1 MPSLKKMSLFITSA
15 TVIALLLLW
24 VGWQGDVAAALFSR
38 LQDTMASSTGWLL
51 ILIMNAVLLFSLY
64 LLFTPLARIRLGGPD
79 ARPEFS
85 RLDWFGMLFAAG
97 MGIGLLFYSVSEP
110 LQHYASFGPYLDSDA
125 ATAQVSMEMTFLHWG
140 LHPWGIYALVGLT
153 LAFFH
158 YNTGHRLSFEAPL
171 RELLPPAWAR
181 RVGWVANMAAVIGT
195 IFGITT
201 SLGLGASQA
210 SAGIAELTGL
220 DASLGLNLGVIGVV
234 CALAMVSVLSG
245 LGNGVRLLSKLNL
258 IIAAGLML
266 FVLFAG
272 QPLFIFK
279 ALGEHLGTY
288 INDLPKLSTWNETY
302 TGTQWQSQ
310 WTIFYWSWWI
320 SWSPFVGMF
329 IAQVSRGRT
338 IREYLLGVLFV
349 PTLFNFLWITVFGSN
364 ALFLELFENAGFAE
378 IVTVAPNESLYRLL
392 DYLPFSTF
400 TTGVAVL
407 VVLIFFVTSADSGAL
422 VVSTLTS
429 NGNAPSWRQRFF
441 WVAAVGLVTAFLLR
455 AGGLDALQ
463 SAAIASGL
471 PFGLLLLTFIP
482 ALRIALRRP
491 YVRPDDHATPPHD
504 AAANKPVDGPRN

>member
-1 MPSLKKMSLFITSA
+1 MQSLKNSFGRMSLFIVSA
-15 TVIALLLLW
+15 TIIALLLVF
-24 VGWQGDVAAALFSR
+24 VGVQGEAAAMFSR

-51 ILIMNAVLLFSLY
+51 IFIMNAVLLFALY
-64 LLFTPLARIRLGGPD
+64 LLFTPLAKIRLGGPD
-79 ARPEFS
+79 ARPDFS

-110 LQHYASFGPYLDSDA
+110 LEHYASYA
-125 ATAQVSMEMTFLHWG
+125 AYNGEGARAAQVSMEMTFLHWG

-158 YNTGHRLSFEAPL
+158 YNAGHKLSFEAPL
-171 RELLPPAWAR
+171 RELLPAVWAR
-181 RVGWVANMAAVIGT
+181 RLGWVANLAAVIGT

-210 SAGIAELTGL
+210 SAGIAELTDLEAG
-220 DASLGLNLGVIGVV
+220 LGLNLIVIGVV
-234 CALAMVSVLSG
+234 CSLALISVLSG

-258 IIAAGLML
+258 MIAAALML

-272 QPLFIFK
+272 QPLFVFK
-279 ALGEHLGTY
+279 ALGENLGNY

-302 TGTQWQSQ
+302 TGTDWQSK

-329 IAQVSRGRT
+329 IAKVSKGRT
-338 IREYLLGVLFV
+338 IREYLLGVLFI
-349 PTLFNFLWITVFGSN
+349 PTIFNFLWMTVFGSN
-364 ALFLELFENAGFAE
+364 ALFLELFENVGFAE
-378 IVTVAPNESLYRLL
+378 IVTAAPDESLYRLL
-392 DYLPFSTF
+392 DYLPLSTL
-400 TTGVAVL
+400 TMGVAVL
-407 VVLIFFVTSADSGAL
+407 VVLVFFVTSADSGAL

-429 NGNAPSWRQRFF
+429 NGNDPSWRQRFF
-441 WVAAVGLVTAFLLR
+441 WVVAVGLVTAFLLR
-455 AGGLDALQ
+455 AGGLGALQ

-482 ALRIALRRP
+482 ALSIALRRP
-491 YVRPDDHATPPHD
+491 YIRPEPE
-504 AAANKPVDGPRN
+504 PRTTDVQSDQRE

>member
-1 MPSLKKMSLFITSA
+1 MPSFRKMSLFIVSA
-15 TVIALLLLW
+15 AIIGLLLVF
-24 VGWQGDVAAALFSR
+24 VGIQGEAAARLFSR
-38 LQDTMASSTGWLL
+38 VQEVMASSTGWML
-51 ILIMNAVLLFSLY
+51 IFIMNAVLLFALY
-64 LLFTPLARIRLGGPD
+64 LLFTPLARIRLGGPN

-110 LQHYASFGPYLDSDA
+110 LQHYASYADYNGEGA
-125 ATAQVSMEMTFLHWG
+125 RAAQVSMEMTFLHWG

-158 YNTGHRLSFEAPL
+158 YNAGHKLSFEAPL
-171 RELLPPAWAR
+171 RELLPAAWAR
-181 RVGWVANMAAVIGT
+181 RVGWVANLAAVIGT
-195 IFGITT
+195 LFGITT

-210 SAGIAELTGL
+210 SAGIAELTRL
-220 DASLGLNLGVIGVV
+220 QSDDWLNLAVIGVV
-234 CALAMVSVLSG
+234 CSMALISVLSG

-258 IIAAGLML
+258 MVAAGLML

-272 QPLFIFK
+272 EPLLVFK

-302 TGTQWQSQ
+302 TGTHWQSQ

-349 PTLFNFLWITVFGSN
+349 PTLFNFLWMTVFGSN

-378 IVTVAPNESLYRLL
+378 MVSAAPDESIYRLL
-392 DYLPFSTF
+392 DYLPLSSL

-407 VVLIFFVTSADSGAL
+407 VVLVFFVTSADSGAL

-482 ALRIALRRP
+482 ALSIALRRP
-491 YVRPDDHATPPHD
+491 HALAETPPESSS
-504 AAANKPVDGPRN
+504 GS

>member
-1 MPSLKKMSLFITSA
+1 MQSLKQMSLFIVSA
-15 TVIALLLLW
+15 TIILALLLF
-24 VGWQGDVAAALFSR
+24 VGVQGDAAAALFSS
-38 LQDTMASSTGWLL
+38 LQDVITHSTGWLL
-51 ILIMNAVLLFSLY
+51 IFIMNAVLIFALY

-110 LQHYASFGPYLDSDA
+110 LQHYAYFSNHVDGDA
-125 ATAQVSMEMTFLHWG
+125 RVARVAMEMTFLHWG

-158 YNTGHRLSFEAPL
+158 YNAGHRLSFEAPL
-171 RELLPPAWAR
+171 RELLPEAWAR
-181 RVGWVANMAAVIGT
+181 RLGWVANLAAVIGT

-210 SAGIAELTGL
+210 SAGIAALTDL
-220 DASLGLNLGVIGVV
+220 NADLGLNLIIIGVV
-234 CALAMVSVLSG
+234 CLLAMVSVLSG

-258 IIAAGLML
+258 IIAAGLMFFVLFTGHPL
-266 FVLFAG
+266 FVL
-272 QPLFIFK
+272 K

-302 TGTQWQSQ
+302 TGTDWQSR
-310 WTIFYWSWWI
+310 WTLFYWSWWI

-329 IAQVSRGRT
+329 IAKVSKGRT

-349 PTLFNFLWITVFGSN
+349 PTIFNFLWMTVFGSN
-364 ALFLELFENAGFAE
+364 ALFLELFKDAGFAQ
-378 IVTVAPNESLYRLL
+378 IVSAAPDESLYRLL
-392 DYLPFSTF
+392 EHLPFSTA
-400 TTGVAVL
+400 TMGVAVL
-407 VVLIFFVTSADSGAL
+407 VVLVFFVTSADSGAL

-429 NGNAPSWRQRFF
+429 NGREPSWRQRFF
-441 WVAAVGLVTAFLLR
+441 WVATVGLVTAFLLR
-455 AGGLDALQ
+455 AGGLSALQ

-482 ALRIALRRP
+482 ALSIALRRP
-491 YVRPDDHATPPHD
+491 YLQRKPSSE
-504 AAANKPVDGPRN
+504 ANDNE

>member
-1 MPSLKKMSLFITSA
+1 MQSFKQMSLFIVSA
-15 TVIALLLLW
+15 TVIALLLIF
-24 VGWQGDVAAALFSR
+24 VAVQGDTAAAFFAS
-38 LQDTMASSTGWLL
+38 LQENMAHSTGWLL
-51 ILIMNAVLLFSLY
+51 IFIMNAVLLFALY

-110 LQHYASFGPYLDSDA
+110 LQHYAYFGGYTEGN
-125 ATAQVSMEMTFLHWG
+125 ATAAQISMEMTFLHWG
-140 LHPWGIYALVGLT
+140 LHPWAVYALVGLT

-158 YNTGHRLSFEAPL
+158 YNGGHKLSFEAPL
-171 RELLPPAWAR
+171 RELLSPRWAR
-181 RVGWVANMAAVIGT
+181 RIGWVANLAAVIGT

-210 SAGIAELTGL
+210 TAGIAELTGM
-220 DASLGLNLGVIGVV
+220 DADLGLNFIVIGVV
-234 CALAMVSVLSG
+234 CALALISVLSG

-258 IIAAGLML
+258 AIAAGLMV
-266 FVLFAG
+266 FVLIAG
-272 QPLFIFK
+272 QPLFVLK
-279 ALGEHLGTY
+279 ALGEHLGSY

-302 TGTQWQSQ
+302 IGTDWQSH
-310 WTIFYWSWWI
+310 WTLFYWSWWI

-329 IAQVSRGRT
+329 IAQVSKGRT

-349 PTLFNFLWITVFGSN
+349 PTVFNFLWMTVFGSN
-364 ALFLELFENAGFAE
+364 ALFLELFGNANFSE
-378 IVTVAPNESLYRLL
+378 IVAAAPDESLYRLL
-392 DYLPFSTF
+392 DYLPFATA

-407 VVLIFFVTSADSGAL
+407 VVLVFFVTSADSGAL

-429 NGNAPSWRQRFF
+429 NGRQPSWRQRFF
-441 WVAAVGLVTAFLLR
+441 WVTAVGLVTAFLLR
-455 AGGLDALQ
+455 AGGLGALQ

-482 ALRIALRRP
+482 ALSIALRRP
-491 YVRPDDHATPPHD
+491 FINHESTIVTNESGKAGEP
-504 AAANKPVDGPRN
+504 